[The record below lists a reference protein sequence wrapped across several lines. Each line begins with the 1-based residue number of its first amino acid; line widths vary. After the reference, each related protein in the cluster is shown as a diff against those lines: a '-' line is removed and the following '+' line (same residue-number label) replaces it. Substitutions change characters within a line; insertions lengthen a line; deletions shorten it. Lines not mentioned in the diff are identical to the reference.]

1 MKFYIFSR
9 PDAEHSPEG
18 LDALARAIEHYKVD
32 FHINRGFASEL
43 CDSTGLCAAEDKLY
57 DSLHDE
63 DIGPD
68 DILLCYGG
76 DGTIL
81 EGVRRLAG
89 KAVPLLG
96 INAGRLGFLANIP
109 PQQTAVA
116 IGEILSGRYSIE
128 QRALLHAEGDFAP
141 APDFPYAFNE
151 FAVQRHNA
159 AMINVKVYADNDM
172 VANYHGDGVI
182 VSTPSGSTAYS
193 LSVGGPIVSPQCRC
207 MVISPIAPHNLS
219 MRPVVIPDSAQLSLH
234 VGTRDR
240 NALVSLDNT
249 TFEAA
254 NNARFMLRKAEISV
268 FLIKL
273 QNISFYDTLRN
284 KMMWG
289 LDQRD
294 LHK

>member
-1 MKFYIFSR
+1 
-9 PDAEHSPEG
+9 
-18 LDALARAIEHYKVD
+18 
-32 FHINRGFASEL
+32 
-43 CDSTGLCAAEDKLY
+43 
-57 DSLHDE
+57 
-63 DIGPD
+63 
-68 DILLCYGG
+68 
-76 DGTIL
+76 
-81 EGVRRLAG
+81 
-89 KAVPLLG
+89 
-96 INAGRLGFLANIP
+96 
-109 PQQTAVA
+109 
-116 IGEILSGRYSIE
+116 
-128 QRALLHAEGDFAP
+128 
-141 APDFPYAFNE
+141 
-151 FAVQRHNA
+151 
-159 AMINVKVYADNDM
+159 
-172 VANYHGDGVI
+172 
-182 VSTPSGSTAYS
+182 
-193 LSVGGPIVSPQCRC
+193 